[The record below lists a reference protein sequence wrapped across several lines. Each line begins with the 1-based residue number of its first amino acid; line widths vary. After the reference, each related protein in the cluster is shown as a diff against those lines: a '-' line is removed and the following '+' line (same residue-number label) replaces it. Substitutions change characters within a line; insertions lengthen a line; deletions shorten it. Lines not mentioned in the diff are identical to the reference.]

1 MMHTTIYWIH
11 GRRQKMASLGTMRH
25 MIIRKCK
32 LDTEESYPMYNGL
45 KLQLTESEGH
55 SFGVDSICVFR
66 WQEL

>member
-1 MMHTTIYWIH
+1 
-11 GRRQKMASLGTMRH
+11 MASLGTMRH